1 MLPQLFQVLYLTEPQ
16 WSYFTNNYSKF
27 CFLHNAHEIKI
38 YISTSL
44 TRLMETSPAFSL
56 FFARAENT
64 VYLRKGFYE
73 TKIHAYTMSSTYIA
87 PNCPCPEKEC
97 PRHRKCE
104 ECVKHHTEKG
114 EDPYCAR

>member
-1 MLPQLFQVLYLTEPQ
+1 VESLGFEPQ
-16 WSYFTNNYSKF
+16 
-27 CFLHNAHEIKI
+27 
-38 YISTSL
+38 TSGDI
-44 TRLMETSPAFSL
+44 TRIFP
-56 FFARAENT
+56 FFARAESI

-97 PRHRKCE
+97 PRHGKCE